1 MVLMRV
7 KIEGSV
13 FQRMNLHFRNLQ
25 ASFTGNASMEIQKAF
40 GEVILR
46 KAKQL
51 VPVRTG
57 ALQASGRL
65 VKTMSR
71 KNYVVRFGNSRV
83 RYAEVVE
90 FGRIAYAPFPPRLY
104 LTRAVRFSKK
114 GAKGAIKRQ
123 LSKGVRNS
131 LPMRL

>member
-1 MVLMRV
+1 MFEV
-7 KIEGSV
+7 KINGSV

-25 ASFTGNASMEIQKAF
+25 ASFGGNASLEMQKAF
-40 GEVILR
+40 GEVILK

-65 VKTMSR
+65 VKTVSR

-90 FGRIAYAPFPPRLY
+90 FGRVAYAPFAPRLY
-104 LTRAVRFSKK
+104 LTRAVRFSKR
-114 GAKGAIKRQ
+114 GAKGAIKLQ
-123 LSKGVRNS
+123 LSRGVRQS